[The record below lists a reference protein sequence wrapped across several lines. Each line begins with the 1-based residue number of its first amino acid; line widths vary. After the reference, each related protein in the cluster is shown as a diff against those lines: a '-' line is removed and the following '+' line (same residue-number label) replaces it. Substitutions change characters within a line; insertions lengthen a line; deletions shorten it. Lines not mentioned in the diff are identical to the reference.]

1 MTDTEPE
8 NEQVGTPTVEVEVPT
23 SKPAPEPEPAPAPE
37 PVPAAAHAVVEEEK
51 EPGIIDELYDHFFA
65 KSWEMWVGA
74 CILAFL
80 SAVLFLIASP
90 WGPSGGLGNIG
101 ANFLSWLGMSFD
113 TSAPNGVT
121 AIKDH
126 RYAML
131 SITMIAGAMGAAL
144 MSKEFAIRVAPVG
157 ELFKGIA
164 GGLLMGVGATLAI
177 GCTIGG
183 FFSGWPALSAAALVF
198 LPALVIGTF
207 LGVRYLLWE
216 MEEHPGMSMGKSS
229 TLLAA
234 ASKGTS
240 FQPMAGIIVLGIAA
254 SFALMYDVATE
265 WVFIGFVLVGVMIGF
280 VLQRS
285 RFCIVRALRE
295 PFLGGDSRPSLAIM
309 AGILVALVAF
319 VVIKYLGLGSETAM
333 VASAYWVP
341 ALIGGVIF
349 GFGMTIAGGCTV
361 GATWRAGEGHVKLWL
376 ALVGIFIAMPL
387 TAEYIKT
394 GFMNGLPDSMK
405 QELFLPHEIGYTA
418 SVLLL
423 LLIIFVWY
431 MIVKWNERTGK
442 LAAY

>member
-1 MTDTEPE
+1 MTDNEPE
-8 NEQVGTPTVEVEVPT
+8 IERTVAPAVEVEVPAAE
-23 SKPAPEPEPAPAPE
+23 PAPEPEPAPAPA
-37 PVPAAAHAVVEEEK
+37 PAPAAVEVKK
-51 EPGIIDELYDHFFA
+51 EPGIIDELYDHFFS

-74 CILAFL
+74 CILAFM

-90 WGPSGGLGNIG
+90 WGSSGGLANIG
-101 ANFLSWLGMSFD
+101 ANFLSWVGMELSA
-113 TSAPNGVT
+113 SAPNGVT

-131 SITMIAGAMGAAL
+131 SITMLAGAMGAAL

-157 ELFKGIA
+157 ELFKGLS
-164 GGLLMGVGATLAI
+164 GGLLMGVGASLAL

-183 FFSGWPALSAAALVF
+183 FFSGWPALSAAALIF

-207 LGVRYLLWE
+207 MGVRYLLWE
-216 MEEHPGMSMGKSS
+216 MEAHPGMSSGRSA
-229 TLLAA
+229 TALAA
-234 ASKGTS
+234 ATKRTS
-240 FQPMAGIIVLGIAA
+240 YQPLAGIIVLGIGA

-265 WVFIGFVLVGVMIGF
+265 WVLIGFILAGIMIGF

-295 PFLGGDSRPSLAIM
+295 PFLGGDSKPSVAIM
-309 AGILVALVAF
+309 AGIMVALVAF

-341 ALIGGVIF
+341 ALIGGIIF

-361 GATWRAGEGHVKLWL
+361 GATWRAGEGHVKLML
-376 ALVGIFIAMPL
+376 ALVGIVVAMPL
-387 TAEYIKT
+387 TAEYIKP

-405 QELFLPHEIGYTA
+405 QELFLPHQIGYTA

-442 LAAY
+442 LTAY